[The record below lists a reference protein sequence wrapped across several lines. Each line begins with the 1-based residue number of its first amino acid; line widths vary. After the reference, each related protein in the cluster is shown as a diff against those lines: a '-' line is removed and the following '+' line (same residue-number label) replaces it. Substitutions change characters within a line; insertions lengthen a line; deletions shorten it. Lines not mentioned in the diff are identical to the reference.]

1 MDESTKRV
9 WEVVLNILQLVAV
22 VVGALWAY
30 FRFRRERPNHPR
42 IEFAVDCKFFG
53 PILGDTVAAFE
64 IHANNKGHVEHKFTE
79 IRLKVRGIKEGAKL
93 AYFEGREPRLSF
105 PEELFKGVNLVGD
118 FGYFF
123 VRPGV
128 KQTFTFT
135 TKVPADIR
143 FLVARATFKYEAT
156 NDLHTA
162 ERVFDLRGGVEA
174 DTHAAHGDAPDGGG
188 TQAFPS
194 S

>member
-1 MDESTKRV
+1 MVDESTKRV
-9 WEVVLNILQLVAV
+9 WDVVLSVLQLVAV

-30 FRFRRERPNHPR
+30 FRFRREGPNHPR

-53 PILGDTVAAFE
+53 PVHGDSIAAFE

-79 IRLKVRGIKEGAKL
+79 IRLKVLGIREGEKL
-93 AYFEGREPRLSF
+93 ADWVGHEPRLSF
-105 PEELFKGVNLVGD
+105 PVELIRGVNLVPEK

-135 TKVPADIR
+135 TKVPADFR
-143 FLVARATFKYEAT
+143 FLVARATFRYEAT
-156 NDLHTA
+156 ADLHTA
-162 ERVFDLRGGVEA
+162 ERVFDVRDGVWC
-174 DTHAAHGDAPDGGG
+174 DKHAATG
-188 TQAFPS
+188 TLG
-194 S
+194 